1 MIRRVDEN
9 WAEGK
14 LDGRI
19 GIFPLTFVELNNL
32 ARSLMKLST
41 KQVFARLHLERAKIA
56 HLNKRTLLF

>member
-1 MIRRVDEN
+1 MTNDEEEGCLAFNKGDIFSVIRRVDEN

-19 GIFPLTFVELNNL
+19 GIFPLAFVELNGL

-41 KQVFARLHLERAKIA
+41 K
-56 HLNKRTLLF
+56 